1 VFDSLKKNLQ
11 VKEEVSEVCTNS
23 IVNEVLDEVKQNYT
37 DNISLHEMAQDRNV
51 SQGYLSN
58 LIKKESGMTFS
69 QHLTRLRIN
78 KSKEKL
84 TQTNLSILE
93 VAELVGYSDYY
104 YFIKVFKK
112 EVGITP
118 FQFKKMNRA

>member
-1 VFDSLKKNLQ
+1 MRWRK
-11 VKEEVSEVCTNS
+11 
-23 IVNEVLDEVKQNYT
+23 
-37 DNISLHEMAQDRNV
+37 DRNV
-51 SQGYLSN
+51 SQAYLSN

-84 TQTNLSILE
+84 MQTDLSILE

-118 FQFKKMNRA
+118 FQFKKINRA